1 MLRNGEQKGMHKRFS
16 MKRILVI
23 LGPNGV
29 GKSTVSA
36 ELLERMPNTAY
47 IDSDTLKW
55 TNPGGRNQEAIE
67 VQRKNILTIFRNYLE
82 CDWIQNV
89 IFPYG
94 LHGHRKQMLQ
104 QMMSKLKNDFNVEI
118 KVIVLECDEIENVR
132 RMKADGRDEVRIGR
146 ALTNTRELFDDLN
159 VPKVDVTKLN
169 VKETA
174 EQIINLL
181 S

>member
-82 CDWIQNV
+82 CD
-89 IFPYG
+89 
-94 LHGHRKQMLQ
+94 
-104 QMMSKLKNDFNVEI
+104 
-118 KVIVLECDEIENVR
+118 EIENVR